1 MIIISQSKEE
11 HLICAGLVFTDHCTV
26 KWRRDHIHEMQL
38 SLQPLN
44 SVPRKD
50 KYPFIPA
57 QGSVT
62 DTAMLH
68 FGILNFRAGYG

>member
-1 MIIISQSKEE
+1 MIISRESKEE
-11 HLICAGLVFTDHCTV
+11 HLICAGLVFTDLCTV
-26 KWRRDHIHEMQL
+26 KWCRDHI

-50 KYPFIPA
+50 KYPLIPP

-62 DTAMLH
+62 DPAVLH
-68 FGILNFRAGYG
+68 FGILNFTAG